1 MYHYTEC
8 GLPYIY
14 LADGYTLEGGPFGET
29 VSIAEVDNLHRA
41 IARWVVENVP
51 ALSGRELRFL
61 RLEMGLTQGSLADLL
76 GVTEQTVSLAERNPE
91 KTLPGYSDRLL
102 RIEAEAWLDAT
113 QPVSDTLRRVHDAP
127 QHEQTSEQPFTHA
140 GDEWAAA

>member
-1 MYHYTEC
+1 MYHYKEC

-14 LADGYTLEGGPFGET
+14 LADGYKLEEGPFGET
-29 VSIAEVDNLHRA
+29 VSIADVDNLHRA

-51 ALSGRELRFL
+51 ALNGRELRFL
-61 RLEMGLTQGSLADLL
+61 RLEMGLTQGHLADLL

-91 KTLPGYSDRLL
+91 KALPGYTDRLL

-113 QPVSDTLRRVHDAP
+113 QPVSDTLQRVHDAP
-127 QHEQTSEQPFTHA
+127 RHAQTAEQPFTHA
-140 GDEWAAA
+140 GNEWAAA